1 MMRNI
6 NKILAIA
13 IAITMMCSWVVVANA
28 ENDILYVCVSEDSYL
43 NGRAAPNKKA
53 EVTMKLYSGDEV
65 EVVGVVDGWIEIV
78 GGESG
83 TSFVD
88 SRYVSETDEPYKM
101 VNTSGG
107 RVRVRDS
114 IDGKAIGYVK
124 AKGVV
129 TVERTIS
136 GWGYIGSGWIM
147 LDYFSDYDDV
157 ARK

>member
-6 NKILAIA
+6 NKILAVA
-13 IAITMMCSWVVVANA
+13 IAITMMCSWCVVANA
-28 ENDILYVCVSEDSYL
+28 ENDILYVCVDEGSFL
-43 NGRAAPNKKA
+43 NGRAAPSKKA
-53 EVTMKLYSGDEV
+53 DVTMKLYSGDTV
-65 EVVGVVDGWIEIV
+65 EVVDVVDGWVEII

-88 SRYVSETDEPYKM
+88 SHYVSETKESYKM

-114 IDGKAIGYVK
+114 IEGKAIGYVK

-129 TVERTIS
+129 TIERTIL
-136 GWGYIGSGWIM
+136 GWGYTGHGWVK
-147 LDYFSDYDDV
+147 LSYFDSYDGF